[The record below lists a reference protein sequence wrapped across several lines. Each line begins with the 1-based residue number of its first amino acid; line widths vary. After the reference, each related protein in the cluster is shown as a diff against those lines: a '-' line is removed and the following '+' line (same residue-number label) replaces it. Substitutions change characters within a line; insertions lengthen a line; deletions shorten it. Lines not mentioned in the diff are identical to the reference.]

1 LDRLQNTAKKRLAE
15 MTCHLINTA
24 VMTQDCVEVLNQ
36 HAQPLKNEAV
46 AVIIETQL
54 KQKRYKYQRNLI
66 KL

>member
-1 LDRLQNTAKKRLAE
+1 
-15 MTCHLINTA
+15 MTCDLINTA